1 MENTYRKLFNLDFE
15 NFYKLVNK
23 YGLDIDQEH
32 LFIIYN
38 LIQNNRY
45 ALDDSHYIDVL
56 YNYISE
62 KTSIATC
69 LKIKS
74 FFTDY
79 FKLGLNVWVLNISIS
94 CLYGATFSIYG
105 VSSILGTSF
114 NFSWWTI
121 LFKTSNPI
129 CP

>member
-23 YGLDIDQEH
+23 YELDIDQEH

-56 YNYISE
+56 YNYISNYISE
-62 KTSIATC
+62 RGCNA
-69 LKIKS
+69 LK
-74 FFTDY
+74 
-79 FKLGLNVWVLNISIS
+79 
-94 CLYGATFSIYG
+94 
-105 VSSILGTSF
+105 
-114 NFSWWTI
+114 
-121 LFKTSNPI
+121 
-129 CP
+129 

>member
-1 MENTYRKLFNLDFE
+1 MPLNWNDETIPSEADKTTDILGFKEIGGIGQLIYHPFRFK
-15 NFYKLVNK
+15 K
-23 YGLDIDQEH
+23 YELDIDQEH

-45 ALDDSHYIDVL
+45 ALDDSHYNDVL

-79 FKLGLNVWVLNISIS
+79 FKLGLNV
-94 CLYGATFSIYG
+94 
-105 VSSILGTSF
+105 
-114 NFSWWTI
+114 
-121 LFKTSNPI
+121 
-129 CP
+129 

>member
-1 MENTYRKLFNLDFE
+1 MENSCYKLFNL
-15 NFYKLVNK
+15 NFDNFSELINK
-23 YGLDIDQEH
+23 YEPDIDQEH

-45 ALDDSHYIDVL
+45 ALDDSHYNDVL

-62 KTSIATC
+62 KTSITTC

-79 FKLGLNVWVLNISIS
+79 FKLGLKV
-94 CLYGATFSIYG
+94 
-105 VSSILGTSF
+105 
-114 NFSWWTI
+114 
-121 LFKTSNPI
+121 
-129 CP
+129 

>member
-23 YGLDIDQEH
+23 YELDIDQEH

-62 KTSIATC
+62 KTSITTC

-74 FFTDY
+74 FLSNCPHY
-79 FKLGLNVWVLNISIS
+79 FNLGLKV
-94 CLYGATFSIYG
+94 
-105 VSSILGTSF
+105 
-114 NFSWWTI
+114 
-121 LFKTSNPI
+121 
-129 CP
+129 

>member
-1 MENTYRKLFNLDFE
+1 MDNTYRKLFNLDFE
-15 NFYKLVNK
+15 NFYE
-23 YGLDIDQEH
+23 LDIDQEH

-45 ALDDSHYIDVL
+45 ALDDSHYNDVL

-79 FKLGLNVWVLNISIS
+79 FKLGLNV
-94 CLYGATFSIYG
+94 
-105 VSSILGTSF
+105 
-114 NFSWWTI
+114 
-121 LFKTSNPI
+121 
-129 CP
+129 

>member
-1 MENTYRKLFNLDFE
+1 MDNTYRKLFNLDFE

-23 YGLDIDQEH
+23 YELD
-32 LFIIYN
+32 
-38 LIQNNRY
+38 RY
-45 ALDDSHYIDVL
+45 ALDDSHYNDVL

-79 FKLGLNVWVLNISIS
+79 FKLGLNV
-94 CLYGATFSIYG
+94 
-105 VSSILGTSF
+105 
-114 NFSWWTI
+114 
-121 LFKTSNPI
+121 
-129 CP
+129 

>member
-79 FKLGLNVWVLNISIS
+79 FKLGLNI
-94 CLYGATFSIYG
+94 
-105 VSSILGTSF
+105 
-114 NFSWWTI
+114 
-121 LFKTSNPI
+121 
-129 CP
+129 